1 MSNSFL
7 QAFINERTKAESQQ
21 QKSLPIPVKPIAGPK
36 SATKDPMLESKPM
49 SIREFAKSKPSGKD
63 VEKWFREKV
72 EALEAQSDSD

>member
-7 QAFINERTKAESQQ
+7 QAFINERTKADL
-21 QKSLPIPVKPIAGPK
+21 KALPTPVKSINAQK
-36 SATKDPMLESKPM
+36 SATPDPLLQSKPM

-72 EALEAQSDSD
+72 ATLEAQSDSD